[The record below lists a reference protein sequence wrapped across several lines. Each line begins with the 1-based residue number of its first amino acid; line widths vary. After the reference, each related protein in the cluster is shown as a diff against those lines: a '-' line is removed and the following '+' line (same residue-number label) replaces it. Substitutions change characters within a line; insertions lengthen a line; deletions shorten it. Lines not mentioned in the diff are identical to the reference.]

1 MKATHTYTKTGQ
13 PVTHIKVEFNVTSKD
28 IEIAVGTCMLFNERI
43 TKEAIIRRVRSNF
56 YLNGLETEFNWES
69 LEEEGSNGYIKA
81 VSIARRY
88 FPDFYIN

>member
-1 MKATHTYTKTGQ
+1 MNQ
-13 PVTHIKVEFNVTSKD
+13 VTHIKVEFNVTSKD
-28 IEIAVGTCMLFNERI
+28 IEIAVGTCMYFNERI

-56 YLNGLETEFNWES
+56 YLNGLETEFNWEL